1 MEFKNLEDEVKM
13 KADFVVVAKNQMAIE
28 QHEEKIREQG
38 VNFQK
43 HVHEN
48 ENRID
53 KIELSFLSKL
63 NELNNSL
70 KHIPTNARIEADNL
84 RFTKM
89 VENLSQV
96 SIKKREFEQEQ
107 EKNHRNNLARIN
119 ELKNITQMQTETNK
133 NINAL
138 EGKLQNKLDVDK
150 IEHFETIL
158 STLPT
163 KVDIAKFNT
172 LVQGNVNDFKEQRVL
187 MNKDLS

>member
-63 NELNNSL
+63 NELNNNL

-138 EGKLQNKLDVDK
+138 EGTLQNKLDVDK
-150 IEHFETIL
+150 IQHFETIL

>member
-38 VNFQK
+38 VNFSK

-48 ENRID
+48 DNRID

-63 NELNNSL
+63 NELNNNL

-96 SIKKREFEQEQ
+96 SIKKREFE
-107 EKNHRNNLARIN
+107 
-119 ELKNITQMQTETNK
+119 
-133 NINAL
+133 
-138 EGKLQNKLDVDK
+138 
-150 IEHFETIL
+150 
-158 STLPT
+158 
-163 KVDIAKFNT
+163 
-172 LVQGNVNDFKEQRVL
+172 
-187 MNKDLS
+187 